1 VQHGAQHH
9 SHLLFV
15 FGHLAG
21 ASKSF
26 GGSSGGYGGV
36 EPEGAAQAQ
45 QTIEGA
51 VQQALKGAQQA
62 VTGDL

>member
-1 VQHGAQHH
+1 MAR
-9 SHLLFV
+9 SIILICFLLFV

-26 GGSSGGYGGV
+26 GGYGGV

-51 VQQALKGAQQA
+51 VQQALKGAHQA